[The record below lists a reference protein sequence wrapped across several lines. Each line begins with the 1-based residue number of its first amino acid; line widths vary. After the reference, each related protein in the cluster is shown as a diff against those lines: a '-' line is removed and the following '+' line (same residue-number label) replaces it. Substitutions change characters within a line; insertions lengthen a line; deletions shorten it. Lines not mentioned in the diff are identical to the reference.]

1 MTAEEPDVG
10 TTVGQRGPLVVVLGA
25 GATRACSFIDSKVS
39 SCLPPLDGDFFT
51 QLQRVP
57 DAKHRADIG
66 RVMTDVV
73 NLFGSNFTVT
83 LETAFA
89 TVEHTLRMLDTTGA
103 KREFKKQDLQGVR
116 DRLLAAIAI
125 AMEASLTERGPKGRA
140 TREPRTCSLHEG
152 LVERVLRERDHVISF
167 NYDCVLD
174 YALKA
179 KGDGK
184 WNARY
189 GYGFNL
195 GPRGVNLKGEI
206 AWQPDREASENR
218 TLRVH
223 KLHGS
228 LHFQFGGPDSRQ
240 VVLKQR
246 PYTKQR
252 GTPRYSIIPPESNKA
267 YDRGVFAQL
276 WKNAA
281 LALRRAR
288 HIAVI
293 GYSFPA
299 TDLHA
304 GALFRTSIKAGALR
318 SVVVV
323 NPDRAARARA
333 RALLQRGM
341 LPGTR
346 VLSFDS
352 VSEFLVTDPSVWRG

>member
-1 MTAEEPDVG
+1 
-10 TTVGQRGPLVVVLGA
+10 VVVLGA
-25 GATRACSFIDSKVS
+25 GATRACSFVNPKKS

-57 DAKHRADIG
+57 DPKHRDHIGVVMAD
-66 RVMTDVV
+66 VMQ
-73 NLFGSNFTVT
+73 LFGSNFSVT

-89 TVEHTLRMLDTTGA
+89 TVEHTLRMLATTGA
-103 KREFKKQDLQGVR
+103 RREFEKQDLQQKR

-125 AMEASLTERGPKGRA
+125 AMEASLTERGSGGGS
-140 TREPRTCSLHEG
+140 TRTPRPCAHHET
-152 LVERVLRERDHVISF
+152 LVEKVLQQGDHVISF
-167 NYDCVLD
+167 NYECVLD

-195 GPRGVNLKGEI
+195 GPRGVNLRGDD
-206 AWQPDREASENR
+206 AWQPSMPASKSD
-218 TLRVH
+218 TIQVH

-228 LHFQFGGPDSRQ
+228 LHFQFAGPEARQ
-240 VVLKQR
+240 IALKQR
-246 PYTKQR
+246 PYTKQN
-252 GTPRYSIIPPESNKA
+252 GTPRFSIIPPESNKA
-267 YDRGVFAQL
+267 YDRGIFAQL

-281 LALRRAR
+281 LALGRAR
-288 HIAVI
+288 HVVVI

-299 TDLHA
+299 TDLHT
-304 GALFRTSIKAGALR
+304 GALFRTSIKEGALQ

-333 RALLQRGM
+333 RDLLQRGM
-341 LPGTR
+341 HPGTR

-352 VSEFLVTDPSVWRG
+352 VGEFLATDPSVWRG